1 MSDNSLNIKSND
13 LISLTVDLV
22 RGFVIL
28 LLYLQLCCL
37 DFFPIYRCFY
47 DTDNDIINWRVYSLI
62 SMYFVIA
69 YAIYSFF
76 VIIFFAIQDI
86 IIFQKIKRLC
96 IDYLYLYMK
105 RMLLFTILLF
115 PAMIYLLNYFVLDC
129 TFEKPFY
136 LHLKFL
142 ILEIYIASVTA
153 SLFIIP
159 VIVLTSILQ
168 QIYRL
173 CINGCSEEI
182 YNSSNNSIIIKN
194 NSSSTNYIFFR
205 FIFDKQNIIG
215 EFLYRYSLLVLWSV
229 LGILLLLFYI
239 FSFMDSFNG
248 YAGIIFFV
256 MLKRFFN
263 VILMTILYFI
273 FSIVIRRLL
282 RWFLLLIKLPCERVD
297 N

>member
-37 DFFPIYRCFY
+37 DIFPIYRWFY
-47 DTDNDIINWRVYSLI
+47 DTDNDIINYRVYSLI

-76 VIIFFAIQDI
+76 VIICFAIQNSI
-86 IIFQKIKRLC
+86 VFLQIKRMC
-96 IDYLYLYMK
+96 VYYKYLYMK

-115 PAMIYLLNYFVLDC
+115 PAIYLLSYYILDN
-129 TFEKPFY
+129 TIEKPFY
-136 LHLKFL
+136 LHLKFF
-142 ILEIYIASVTA
+142 ILKIYISSVTA

>member
-1 MSDNSLNIKSND
+1 M
-13 LISLTVDLV
+13 
-22 RGFVIL
+22 
-28 LLYLQLCCL
+28 C
-37 DFFPIYRCFY
+37 
-47 DTDNDIINWRVYSLI
+47 VY
-62 SMYFVIA
+62 Y
-69 YAIYSFF
+69 
-76 VIIFFAIQDI
+76 
-86 IIFQKIKRLC
+86 K
-96 IDYLYLYMK
+96 YLYMK

-115 PAMIYLLNYFVLDC
+115 PAIYLLSYYILDN
-129 TFEKPFY
+129 TIEKPFY
-136 LHLKFL
+136 LHLKFF
-142 ILEIYIASVTA
+142 ILKIYISSVTA

-282 RWFLLLIKLPCERVD
+282 RWFLLLITLPCERVD